1 METYIIIFLTLIIT
15 LSVTILGFTISIKSA
30 GNRNKNIIFITTMLI
45 SSMILAF
52 FHVYQKNW
60 LLLLIVLAYIFSS
73 NPFFKELNISAKW
86 YIWNIF
92 FLIPLFVVIEIVAFF
107 LLTTP
112 YIFLFNSI
120 FLIISLLI
128 ELISHLKT
136 NIENSTKSILHIV
149 LVSSGII
156 LNLDFFLNYFPLD
169 SSVSFWFLGYNALFI
184 STYSYLYLKQI
195 TDLLTAKE
203 NPKQN
208 ILPLINGQ
216 NTPKNSS
223 KYSKS
228 SLNTETAN
236 DLVQRL
242 LMVDKSYFLNPSLK
256 QEDMANMLN
265 TTKHSL
271 SQVMNEKLNCNFTQ
285 YVNQQRLEYAETLLT
300 KTQTDIETIAINSG
314 FSSKVTF
321 YRAFKI
327 KHGISPGDF
336 RKQTPD

>member
-1 METYIIIFLTLIIT
+1 MLVNSVLLI
-15 LSVTILGFTISIKSA
+15 LFY
-30 GNRNKNIIFITTMLI
+30 
-45 SSMILAF
+45 
-52 FHVYQKNW
+52 VYQENW
-60 LLLLIVLAYIFSS
+60 LLLLIVLTYIFSS
-73 NPFFKELNISAKW
+73 NPFFKELNIPAKW
-86 YIWNIF
+86 YIWNMF
-92 FLIPLFVVIEIVAFF
+92 FLIPLFAVIEIVVFF

-112 YIFLFNSI
+112 YILLINSI

-136 NIENSTKSILHIV
+136 NIENSTKSTLHII

-156 LNLDFFLNYFPLD
+156 LNFDFFLNIFPLD

-203 NPKQN
+203 NPEQKN
-208 ILPLINGQ
+208 ILHLNNEQ

-242 LMVDKSYFLNPSLK
+242 LMVDKSYFLDPSLK

-285 YVNQQRLEYAETLLT
+285 YVNQHRLEYAETLLT
-300 KTQTDIETIAINSG
+300 KTQTDIETISINSG

-321 YRAFKI
+321 YRAFKN
-327 KHGISPGDF
+327 KYGISPGDF
-336 RKQTPD
+336 RKQTSD

>member
-1 METYIIIFLTLIIT
+1 M
-15 LSVTILGFTISIKSA
+15 
-30 GNRNKNIIFITTMLI
+30 
-45 SSMILAF
+45 
-52 FHVYQKNW
+52 
-60 LLLLIVLAYIFSS
+60 
-73 NPFFKELNISAKW
+73 
-86 YIWNIF
+86 
-92 FLIPLFVVIEIVAFF
+92 
-107 LLTTP
+107 
-112 YIFLFNSI
+112 
-120 FLIISLLI
+120 
-128 ELISHLKT
+128 
-136 NIENSTKSILHIV
+136 
-149 LVSSGII
+149 
-156 LNLDFFLNYFPLD
+156 
-169 SSVSFWFLGYNALFI
+169 SFWFLGYNALFI

-203 NPKQN
+203 NPEQKN
-208 ILPLINGQ
+208 ILLHLNNEQ
-216 NTPKNSS
+216 NTQKNSS

-242 LMVDKSYFLNPSLK
+242 LMMDKSYFLNPSLK

-321 YRAFKI
+321 YRAFKN

-336 RKQTPD
+336 RKKTSD